1 MVPKLKEKGNCRPSS
16 RGSGRVKITSSP
28 KGPVRGT
35 TAQVPWPPT
44 SLTHRH
50 SCKITAVPP
59 DPSALKRPCL
69 PGPAWIWSLQAEGVE
84 APCLPQWGG
93 RPRDWVPAALV
104 APDGAVPEAG
114 QGSAARGSGAGLHAS
129 CRNARGPHQACFPP
143 PLWRVVTLAP
153 SLSKTPFQ
161 APLLQGEDEVVV
173 NP

>member
-35 TAQVPWPPT
+35 TAQVSWPPT

-50 SCKITAVPP
+50 SCKVTAVPP

-69 PGPAWIWSLQAEGVE
+69 PGPAWIWSLQAEGIE

-93 RPRDWVPAALV
+93 QLRDWVPAALV
-104 APDGAVPEAG
+104 APDGAVHEAG
-114 QGSAARGSGAGLHAS
+114 QGSAARGSGAWS
-129 CRNARGPHQACFPP
+129 PR
-143 PLWRVVTLAP
+143 
-153 SLSKTPFQ
+153 
-161 APLLQGEDEVVV
+161 LLQKCKGATPGLLPPTPVEGGHTGPFSVRDPFSGTTVSGRR
-173 NP
+173 